1 MVNDDALA
9 IDGYDDST
17 TVGIRRDVCGTL
29 GKVESKISG
38 SSKSNLFDSG
48 TAL

>member
-9 IDGYDDST
+9 IDGYDDSA
-17 TVGIRRDVCGTL
+17 TVEICRGVCGTL

-38 SSKSNLFDSG
+38 SFKRYPV
-48 TAL
+48 

>member
-17 TVGIRRDVCGTL
+17 TVEIRRGVCGTL

-38 SSKSNLFDSG
+38 SSKRYSV
-48 TAL
+48 